1 MKPRGLYNI
10 RVNHKRDKKRKNQTK
25 KPYAVGLHPNLSSES
40 CVFSGK
46 ELFWSILLILTCIR
60 FTSSQIIQFFTLNG
74 VALTWRRCVSEGNFH
89 DMSFFAA
96 YNSL

>member
-25 KPYAVGLHPNLSSES
+25 KPYAVGLNPNLSSES

-46 ELFWSILLILTCIR
+46 ELF
-60 FTSSQIIQFFTLNG
+60 
-74 VALTWRRCVSEGNFH
+74 
-89 DMSFFAA
+89 
-96 YNSL
+96 